1 MEMTEMTEKN
11 INTQELED
19 SLELRVAKAIA
30 TIKRTSERV
39 VGITATEY
47 SFLQIKY
54 NSTTIRPVP
63 ITPLERAIGGILDID
78 ECGTLVGIG
87 KILGLDVIH
96 DIAEQSMLNE
106 AIIKMKSYGVLEGDE
121 SYLTLTPKGK
131 IFAKEG
137 ERPETYERKF
147 QIFYDTTHADYVYLS
162 SDFEKSKKEI
172 AKVDNSYLPQL
183 DIEVIKSFAEHQAPA
198 VQNAKNRYILQSV
211 NFLNAESV
219 SVRIY
224 VAFLQSIRNE
234 KEIRAIAYD
243 DSQNTI
249 LPHFSELIQ
258 NDTEWFAQLLNN
270 CIANL
275 LDKNIEDG
283 GWERVSISQEKDE
296 TQKAIE
302 AEVVKL
308 EDAETE
314 GQTFEGYNELERLHK
329 KSLYD
334 QTSFELELDNIFRTD
349 KPDEVWMISPWVKYA
364 FVKKRVSQ
372 FEPLLK
378 AGKRIFIAYSE
389 SESDSKGNMQEMVS
403 AHAQAEIK
411 RLNEKYPNFYCAE
424 LPPFHTKH
432 VLEVKNGQ
440 CVLFNGSFNVLSFEA
455 ISRDG
460 KVRRE
465 EMALVHHQTAIAKHQ
480 EYINIFTEIY
490 LKNVTDDLKNLE
502 PEKIAKYK
510 SDRIDYL
517 HKISLSKE
525 AFVDFYADLEE
536 KQLNAQNTVWLNKY
550 DALLEEIAKAI
561 NVGFI
566 GYNEYKQLNNRANT
580 LIRESLSLTIS
591 KEVIDTLNSENEKLS
606 KLPRNNNSK
615 ENKQDKIKQRSN
627 LSTSDRAKEILK
639 NKNFDSELNTA
650 RYVAS
655 LNFLYTNKLFN
666 NSNEGS
672 QRLNTLINSSKGL
685 GNLSVFNCVVN
696 KNNVSRANVQIGVA
710 GYSFLLLSILGADS
724 TSKLAE
730 KTKKS
735 RTIRLENVSKNKIEQ
750 ILLKLLEQ

>member
-1 MEMTEMTEKN
+1 MTEKN
-11 INTQELED
+11 IATQELED

-47 SFLQIKY
+47 KFLQIKY
-54 NSTTIRPVP
+54 NGTTIRPVP

-78 ECGTLVGIG
+78 ENGTFDGIG

-106 AIIKMKSYGVLEGDE
+106 AINKMKGYGVLEGDE

-137 ERPETYERKF
+137 ERPETYEKKF
-147 QIFYDTTHADYVYLS
+147 EIFYDTTHPGYVHIS
-162 SDFEKSKKEI
+162 SDYEKSKKEI
-172 AKVDNSYLPQL
+172 TKLDNSDAPIL
-183 DIEVIKSFAEHQAPA
+183 DIESIKSFAEYQAPA
-198 VQNAKNRYILQSV
+198 VQNAKNRYILQSA

-219 SVRIY
+219 SVRVY

-234 KEIRAIAYD
+234 KEIRVIAYD

-258 NDTEWFAQLLNN
+258 DDTEWFTQLLSN
-270 CIANL
+270 CIATS

-283 GWERVSISQEKDE
+283 GWERVSISQKKDE

-302 AEVVKL
+302 AEIVKL
-308 EDAETE
+308 EDEEVE
-314 GQTFEGYNELERLHK
+314 GQVSQVYSELERLHK

-334 QTSFELELDNIFRTD
+334 QTSFELELENIFKID

-364 FVKKRVSQ
+364 FIKKRISQ

-378 AGKRIFIAYSE
+378 VGKRIFIAYSE
-389 SESDSKGNMQEMVS
+389 SEPDSKGHTQEMVS
-403 AHAQAEIK
+403 AQAQAEIK

-460 KVRRE
+460 KIRRE

-490 LKNVTDDLKNLE
+490 LKNATADLIYLK

-517 HKISLSKE
+517 HEISLKKE
-525 AFVDFYADLEE
+525 NFLDFYAELEE

-561 NVGFI
+561 NEGLI
-566 GYNEYKQLNNRANT
+566 GYNEHKQLNNMVNT
-580 LIRESLSLTIS
+580 LIRESISLTIS

-615 ENKQDKIKQRSN
+615 ENKQYKIKQRSI
-627 LSTSDRAKEILK
+627 LSTSDTAKDILK
-639 NKNFDSELNTA
+639 SKNFDSELNTA
-650 RYVAS
+650 RFVAS
-655 LNFLYTNKLFN
+655 LNYLYANKKFDN
-666 NSNEGS
+666 PNEGS
-672 QRLNTLINSSKGL
+672 QHLNTLITNNKGL
-685 GNLSVFNCVVN
+685 SNLSVFNCVVN
-696 KNNVSRANVQIGVA
+696 KNNEARADVQLGVG
-710 GYSFLLLSILGADS
+710 GYSFLLPFILKADS
-724 TSKLAE
+724 ISKLAVKMK
-730 KTKKS
+730 KTPNIK
-735 RTIRLENVSKNKIEQ
+735 LENVFKDKIEQ
-750 ILLKLLEQ
+750 VLLKLLDH

>member
-1 MEMTEMTEKN
+1 MTEKN
-11 INTQELED
+11 TNTPEIED
-19 SLELRVAKAIA
+19 SLELRVAKSIA

-39 VGITATEY
+39 VSITATDY
-47 SFLQIKY
+47 KFLQIKY
-54 NSTTIRPVP
+54 TGTTTRPVP

-78 ECGTLVGIG
+78 ESGTFAEIG

-106 AIIKMKSYGVLEGDE
+106 AINKMKNYGVLEGDE

-147 QIFYDTTHADYVYLS
+147 EIFYDIAHKDYVYLS

-172 AKVDNSYLPQL
+172 AKLDNSNTPIL
-183 DIEVIKSFAEHQAPA
+183 DIGAIKSFAEYQAPA
-198 VQNAKNRYILQSV
+198 VQNAKNRYILQSASL
-211 NFLNAESV
+211 LNAESV
-219 SVRIY
+219 SVRVY

-234 KEIRAIAYD
+234 KEIRVIAYD

-258 NDTEWFAQLLNN
+258 NDKEWFTQLLTN
-270 CIANL
+270 CIATS

-283 GWERVSISQEKDE
+283 GWERVAISQEKDE

-302 AEVVKL
+302 AEIVKL
-308 EDAETE
+308 EDEEAE
-314 GQTFEGYNELERLHK
+314 GQAFEGYSELDRLHK

-334 QTSFELELDNIFRTD
+334 QTSFELELENIFKID

-364 FVKKRVSQ
+364 FVKKRISQ

-378 AGKRIFIAYSE
+378 SGKRIFIAYSE
-389 SESDSKGNMQEMVS
+389 SEPDSKGNMQEMVS
-403 AHAQAEIK
+403 AQAQTEIK
-411 RLNEKYPNFYCAE
+411 RLNEKYPNFYCVE
-424 LPPFHTKH
+424 LPPFHLKH

-440 CVLFNGSFNVLSFEA
+440 CVLFNGSFNILSFEA

-480 EYINIFTEIY
+480 EYINIFAEIY
-490 LKNVTDDLKNLE
+490 LKNATVDLINLE

-517 HKISLSKE
+517 HEISLKKE
-525 AFVDFYADLEE
+525 SFVDFYAELEE

-550 DALLEEIAKAI
+550 DAVFEEIEKAI
-561 NVGFI
+561 NAGFI
-566 GYNEYKQLNNRANT
+566 GYNDHKHLNNRINS
-580 LIRESLSLTIS
+580 LIRESVSLTIS
-591 KEVIDTLNSENEKLS
+591 NEVLDTLNIQNEKLS
-606 KLPRNNNSK
+606 KLSRNKDIKKDNNG
-615 ENKQDKIKQRSN
+615 NKLTQSSN
-627 LSTSDRAKEILK
+627 SSISDRAKDILK
-639 NKNFDSELNTA
+639 SKNFDSELNTA

-655 LNFLYTNKLFN
+655 LNFLYANKLFN
-666 NSNEGS
+666 NLNEGS
-672 QRLNTLINSSKGL
+672 QCLNTLITNNKGFSY
-685 GNLSVFNCVVN
+685 LSVFNCVVN
-696 KNNVSRANVQIGVA
+696 KINEARADVQIGVG
-710 GYSFLLLSILGADS
+710 GYSFLLLSILKADS
-724 TSKLAE
+724 TSKLAVKMK
-730 KTKKS
+730 KTPNIK
-735 RTIRLENVSKNKIEQ
+735 LENVFKDKIEQ
-750 ILLKLLEQ
+750 VLLKLLDH

>member
-19 SLELRVAKAIA
+19 SLELRVAKSIA
-30 TIKRTSERV
+30 SIKRTSERV
-39 VGITATEY
+39 VGITATDY
-47 SFLQIKY
+47 KFLQIKY
-54 NSTTIRPVP
+54 NGTTIRPVP

-78 ECGTLVGIG
+78 ESGTFDGIG

-96 DIAEQSMLNE
+96 DIAEQSMLYD
-106 AIIKMKSYGVLEGDE
+106 AINKMKSYGVLEGDE

-147 QIFYDTTHADYVYLS
+147 EIFYDSTHTDYVYAS

-172 AKVDNSYLPQL
+172 TNIDNSDAPIL
-183 DIEVIKSFAEHQAPA
+183 DIESIKSFAEYQAPA

-234 KEIRAIAYD
+234 KEIRVIAYD

-249 LPHFSELIQ
+249 LPHFSKLIQ
-258 NDTEWFAQLLNN
+258 NDTEWFTQLLSN
-270 CIANL
+270 CITTS

-302 AEVVKL
+302 AEIVKL
-308 EDAETE
+308 EDEEVE
-314 GQTFEGYNELERLHK
+314 GQVSQVYSELERLHK

-334 QTSFELELDNIFRTD
+334 QTSFELELENIFKID

-364 FVKKRVSQ
+364 FIKKRISQ

-378 AGKRIFIAYSE
+378 VGKRIFIAYSE
-389 SESDSKGNMQEMVS
+389 SEPDSKGHMQEMVS
-403 AHAQAEIK
+403 VQAQVEIK
-411 RLNEKYPNFYCAE
+411 RLIEKYPNFYCVE
-424 LPPFHTKH
+424 LPPFHLKH

-455 ISRDG
+455 ISRNG

-480 EYINIFTEIY
+480 EYINIFSEIY
-490 LKNVTDDLKNLE
+490 LKNAIDDLKNLE

-517 HKISLSKE
+517 REISLKKE
-525 AFVDFYADLEE
+525 SFLDFYAELEE

-550 DALLEEIAKAI
+550 DAMLEEIAKAI
-561 NVGFI
+561 NIGFI
-566 GYNEYKQLNNRANT
+566 GYNEHKQLSNRVNT

-591 KEVIDTLNSENEKLS
+591 KEVIDTLNIQNEKLS
-606 KLPRNNNSK
+606 KLPKQTEKK
-615 ENKQDKIKQRSN
+615 ELKKIKFTQSSN
-627 LSTSDRAKEILK
+627 LSTIDRAKDILK
-639 NKNFDSELNTA
+639 SKNFDSELNTA

-655 LNFLYTNKLFN
+655 LNFLYINKKFDN
-666 NSNEGS
+666 ASDGS
-672 QRLNTLINSSKGL
+672 QYLNTLITNDKGYSQ
-685 GNLSVFNCVVN
+685 LSVFNCVVN
-696 KNNVSRANVQIGVA
+696 KNNETRADVQIGVG
-710 GYSFLLLSILGADS
+710 GYSFLLLSILKADS
-724 TSKLAE
+724 IIKLAS
-730 KTKKS
+730 KIKKMS
-735 RTIRLENVSKNKIEQ
+735 SIKLDNVVKDKVEQ
-750 ILLKLLEQ
+750 VLLKLLNQ

>member
-1 MEMTEMTEKN
+1 
-11 INTQELED
+11 
-19 SLELRVAKAIA
+19 
-30 TIKRTSERV
+30 
-39 VGITATEY
+39 
-47 SFLQIKY
+47 LQIKY
-54 NSTTIRPVP
+54 TGTTILPVP

-78 ECGTLVGIG
+78 ENGTFSGIG

-106 AIIKMKSYGVLEGDE
+106 AINKMKGYGVLEGDE

-137 ERPETYERKF
+137 ERPETYNRKF
-147 QIFYDTTHADYVYLS
+147 EIFYDPTHADYIYLS

-172 AKVDNSYLPQL
+172 CKLNETNAPTLE
-183 DIEVIKSFAEHQAPA
+183 IEPIRTFAEYQAPS
-198 VQNAKNRYILQSV
+198 VQNAKNRYILQSAS
-211 NFLNAESV
+211 FLSVESV
-219 SVRIY
+219 SVRVY

-234 KEIRAIAYD
+234 KEIRVIAYD

-258 NDTEWFAQLLNN
+258 NDTEWFARLLSN
-270 CIANL
+270 CITTS

-283 GWERVSISQEKDE
+283 GWERVAISQEKDE
-296 TQKAIE
+296 TQKVIE
-302 AEVVKL
+302 AEIVKL
-308 EDAETE
+308 EDEETE
-314 GQTFEGYNELERLHK
+314 TKGQAFEGYSELERLHK

-334 QTSFELELDNIFRTD
+334 QTSFEIELENIFKTD
-349 KPDEVWMISPWVKYA
+349 KPDEVWMISPWVSYT
-364 FVKKRVSQ
+364 FVKKRVIQ

-389 SESDSKGNMQEMVS
+389 AEPDSKGNMQDMVS
-403 AHAQAEIK
+403 AQAQAEIK
-411 RLNEKYPNFYCAE
+411 RLNDNYPNFYCVE

-455 ISRDG
+455 VLRNG

-465 EMALVHHQTAIAKHQ
+465 EMALVHHQTAITKHQ

-490 LKNVTDDLKNLE
+490 LKHAIADLKNLE

-517 HKISLSKE
+517 HEISFQKE
-525 AFVDFYADLEE
+525 CFVDFYAELEE
-536 KQLNAQNTVWLNKY
+536 KQLNAQNAVWFKKY
-550 DALLEEIAKAI
+550 DTVYEEIGKAI
-561 NVGFI
+561 DTGFI
-566 GYNEYKQLNNRANT
+566 GYDEHKQLNNRVNS
-580 LIRESLSLTIS
+580 LIRESVSLTIS
-591 KEVIDTLNSENEKLS
+591 KDVIDTLIIQNEKLS
-606 KLPRNNNSK
+606 KLPRNKDNK
-615 ENKQDKIKQRSN
+615 EYKSNKLTQSSN
-627 LSTSDRAKEILK
+627 LSISNRAKATLR

-655 LNFLYTNKLFN
+655 LNYLYANRLFS
-666 NSNEGS
+666 NSFEGP
-672 QRLNTLINSSKGL
+672 QYLNTLINNNIGH

-696 KNNVSRANVQIGVA
+696 RNNEAKADVQLGVG
-710 GYSFLLLSILGADS
+710 GYSFLLLSILRADAAS
-724 TSKLAE
+724 RLVA

-735 RTIRLENVSKNKIEQ
+735 HTSKLEHVSKDKIEQ